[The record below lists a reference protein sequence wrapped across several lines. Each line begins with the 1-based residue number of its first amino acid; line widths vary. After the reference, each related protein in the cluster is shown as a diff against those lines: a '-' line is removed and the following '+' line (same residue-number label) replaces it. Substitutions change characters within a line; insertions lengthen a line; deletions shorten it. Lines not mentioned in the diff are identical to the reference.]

1 MRAPRSRFGSRAP
14 RAAVGALALLLM
26 AALTWQRTQV
36 AAPRR
41 SPGFLDSCRDFTA
54 HATKVYQPRDK
65 DISYVEIHYADGR
78 VVKDETIGSPD
89 YSIDG
94 AAGGEIDFAM
104 VKSGTT
110 RTRFDCGQE
119 NGPANRAARRDR
131 TPPCFPFWAGGLS
144 CEMSFAR
151 NHFRRARPRFRTT
164 AARTQGCSIGF
175 AEPTPSYSG
184 CPWTFSLRGTS
195 SGDPD
200 SDIASWSID
209 FGDGTS
215 ASGSWSTIRR
225 PRSSTPIPLLRRPC
239 VGFGGFASLYQVG
252 LVRQVDG
259 LALQERSEVPVLT
272 PGPHLRGL
280 VLLDGS
286 LSQKLFDV
294 RDGGQ
299 VPAPPHREEPPANGA
314 QATPL
319 GGHMSGDL
327 TTNNLSFTQAP
338 EPNDSSSDNEVP
350 KRCASLAGVSARRRA
365 IPPWVPIGGVLAPRR
380 TANRQRCRSV
390 RGRAPQGRLPG
401 GRPVVTA
408 AGRRH
413 TAAA

>member
-26 AALTWQRTQV
+26 AALASTANASRGPATITGV
-36 AAPRR
+36 F
-41 SPGFLDSCRDFTA
+41 SDSCRDFTA

-94 AAGGEIDFAM
+94 AAGGEIDFAI

-119 NGPANRAARRDR
+119 NSPPTALLEIK
-131 TPPCFPFWAGGLS
+131 TPQCFPFWAGGLS

-151 NHFRRARPRFRTT
+151 TGWTST
-164 AARTQGCSIGF
+164 AQVPDDGGSDSGLFHWVCGTF
-175 AEPTPSYSG
+175 TDYSG

-215 ASGSWSTIRR
+215 ASGSWSTN
-225 PRSSTPIPLLRRPC
+225 PPTEVVHAYPPFFSTC
-239 VGFGGFASLYQVG
+239 VGFGGFAFVCPVTLTVTDSAGQSSSNT
-252 LVRQVDG
+252 
-259 LALQERSEVPVLT
+259 LAMGFLDLT
-272 PGPHLRGL
+272 P
-280 VLLDGS
+280 D
-286 LSQKLFDV
+286 
-294 RDGGQ
+294 
-299 VPAPPHREEPPANGA
+299 
-314 QATPL
+314 
-319 GGHMSGDL
+319 
-327 TTNNLSFTQAP
+327 
-338 EPNDSSSDNEVP
+338 
-350 KRCASLAGVSARRRA
+350 
-365 IPPWVPIGGVLAPRR
+365 
-380 TANRQRCRSV
+380 
-390 RGRAPQGRLPG
+390 
-401 GRPVVTA
+401 
-408 AGRRH
+408 
-413 TAAA
+413 